1 MYSGQESIVRSE
13 HGTTDRFKIGKG
25 VCHGCIFAPYL
36 FNLYAENIMQNT
48 RLDKSQVVFKTAGTN
63 INSFRYSDD
72 ITQMA
77 ESKEELNSVLM
88 RVKERS
94 EKLA

>member
-1 MYSGQESIVRSE
+1 
-13 HGTTDRFKIGKG
+13 
-25 VCHGCIFAPYL
+25 
-36 FNLYAENIMQNT
+36 MQNT

-88 RVKERS
+88 RVKEKS